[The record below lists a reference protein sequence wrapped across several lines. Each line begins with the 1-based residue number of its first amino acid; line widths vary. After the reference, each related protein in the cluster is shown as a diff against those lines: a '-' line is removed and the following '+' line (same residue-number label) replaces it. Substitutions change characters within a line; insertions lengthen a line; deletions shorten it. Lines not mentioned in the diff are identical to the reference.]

1 MEPPMTPRP
10 DLTDPAQRAAYQ
22 RELRMVARPVR
33 WLGVLVAVL
42 AAALAL
48 VRARYAPQIP
58 LVLPLFLLGVAA
70 LHMIAAIVIRLK
82 YHQKRMNP
90 DD

>member
-1 MEPPMTPRP
+1 MTPP
-10 DLTDPAQRAAYQ
+10 PNLNDPGERVAYQ

-33 WLGVLVAVL
+33 WMGVAVAII
-42 AAALAL
+42 AAVLAL

-58 LVLPLFLLGVAA
+58 MVLPLFLLGVAA
-70 LHMIAAIVIRLK
+70 LHMIAAVVIRLK

-90 DD
+90 AE

>member
-1 MEPPMTPRP
+1 MTPP
-10 DLTDPAQRAAYQ
+10 PNLNDPGERAAYQ

-33 WLGVLVAVL
+33 WMGVAVAII
-42 AAALAL
+42 AAVLAL

-58 LVLPLFLLGVAA
+58 MVLPLFLLGVAA
-70 LHMIAAIVIRLK
+70 FHMIAAVVIRLK

-90 DD
+90 AE

>member
-1 MEPPMTPRP
+1 MTPAP
-10 DLTDPAQRAAYQ
+10 NLNDPGERAAYQ

-33 WLGVLVAVL
+33 WMGVAVAII
-42 AAALAL
+42 AAVLAL

-58 LVLPLFLLGVAA
+58 MVLPLFLLGVAA
-70 LHMIAAIVIRLK
+70 LHMIAAVVIRLK

-90 DD
+90 AE

>member
-1 MEPPMTPRP
+1 MTPP
-10 DLTDPAQRAAYQ
+10 PNLNDPAERAAYQ

-33 WLGVLVAVL
+33 WLGVVVAII
-42 AAALAL
+42 AAVLAL

-58 LVLPLFLLGVAA
+58 MVLPLFLLGIAA
-70 LHMIAAIVIRLK
+70 LHMIAAVVIRLK

-90 DD
+90 AE

>member
-1 MEPPMTPRP
+1 MTPP
-10 DLTDPAQRAAYQ
+10 PNLNDPGERAAYH

-33 WLGVLVAVL
+33 WMGVAVAII
-42 AAALAL
+42 AAVLAL

-58 LVLPLFLLGVAA
+58 MVLPLFLLGVAA
-70 LHMIAAIVIRLK
+70 LHMIAAVVIRLK

-90 DD
+90 AE

>member
-1 MEPPMTPRP
+1 MTPP
-10 DLTDPAQRAAYQ
+10 PNLNDPVERAAYQ

-33 WLGVLVAVL
+33 WMGVAVAII
-42 AAALAL
+42 AAVLAL

-58 LVLPLFLLGVAA
+58 MVLPLFLLGVAA
-70 LHMIAAIVIRLK
+70 LHMIAAVVIRLK

-90 DD
+90 AE

>member
-1 MEPPMTPRP
+1 MTPP
-10 DLTDPAQRAAYQ
+10 PNLNDPGERAAYQ

-33 WLGVLVAVL
+33 WMGVAVAII
-42 AAALAL
+42 AAVLAL

-58 LVLPLFLLGVAA
+58 MVLPLFLLGVAA
-70 LHMIAAIVIRLK
+70 LHVIAAVVIRLK

-90 DD
+90 AE